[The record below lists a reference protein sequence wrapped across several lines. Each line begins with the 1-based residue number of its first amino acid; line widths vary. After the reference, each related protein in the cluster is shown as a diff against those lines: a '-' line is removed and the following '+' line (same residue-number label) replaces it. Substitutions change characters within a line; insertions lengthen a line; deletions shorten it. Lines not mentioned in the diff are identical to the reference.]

1 MIIRCIIL
9 LCMIVGM
16 VMIFET
22 FCYYDLKLSCWLLN
36 HVRAVIRIITLEL
49 FEQEGGDDKLC

>member
-16 VMIFET
+16 ASICGTV
-22 FCYYDLKLSCWLLN
+22 CYYDLKLGCLVLN
-36 HVRAVIRIITLEL
+36 HVRAVIRSINRKL
-49 FEQEGGDDKLC
+49 FKQKGGDDKLC

>member
-16 VMIFET
+16 ASICGTVY
-22 FCYYDLKLSCWLLN
+22 YYDLKLSCWLLN
-36 HVRAVIRIITLEL
+36 HIRVVIRIINLEL
-49 FEQEGGDDKLC
+49 FRQEGGDCK

>member
-16 VMIFET
+16 TMICGT
-22 FCYYDLKLSCWLLN
+22 FGYYDLKLSCWLIN
-36 HVRAVIRIITLEL
+36 HVRAVIRIINREL